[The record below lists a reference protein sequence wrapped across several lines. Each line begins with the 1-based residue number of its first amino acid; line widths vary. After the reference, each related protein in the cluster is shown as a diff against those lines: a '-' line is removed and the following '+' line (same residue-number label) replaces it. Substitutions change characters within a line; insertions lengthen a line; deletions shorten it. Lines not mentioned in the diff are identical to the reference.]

1 MTFHD
6 FNLKMPVQTVPEH
19 KARLIRDGITR
30 YEYRSRFGMDEAAER
45 YFNRVDSERKLAERV
60 AASEVKS
67 APAPKPVLPP
77 VPAFTGYRPNEN
89 SFKARILAHLAA
101 SKTPLTARQLC
112 ENMGIEIRQVQRAV
126 AELRNNNKVRADK
139 IEGSATST
147 KVYSI
152 IKKTEPKEPVK
163 PEVKVSDL
171 YPTVKDI
178 QAEVAEEF
186 GITIADILSST
197 RSQKF
202 AFPRFAA
209 IYLCREFKPKISYPD
224 LSDRFGFRDHTSI
237 MNADRRARQLVIE
250 RPEFGGKVRAV
261 WARINKKTARGQ
273 K

>member
-1 MTFHD
+1 MSFHD
-6 FNLKMPVQTVPEH
+6 FNLKVPVPTVPER
-19 KARLIRDGITR
+19 KARLIRDGISR

-45 YFNRVDSERKLAERV
+45 FFNRVDSERKLAERV
-60 AASEVKS
+60 ASTVIKP
-67 APAPKPVLPP
+67 APAPRPTTPP

-89 SFKARILAHLAA
+89 SFKARILAHLADA
-101 SKTPLTARQLC
+101 KTPLTARQIC
-112 ENMGIEIRQVQRAV
+112 DRMGIEIRQTQRAV
-126 AELRNNNKVRADK
+126 AELRNANKVRADK

-152 IKKTEPKEPVK
+152 IKKVEPVK
-163 PEVKVSDL
+163 PEIKVSNL

-186 GITIADILSST
+186 GITVDDILSST

-209 IYLCREFKPKISYPD
+209 IYLCREFKPKMSYPD

-250 RPEFGGKVRAV
+250 RPEFGGKLRNI
-261 WARINKKTARGQ
+261 WARINEKTARGS

>member
-6 FNLKMPVQTVPEH
+6 FNLKAPVATVPEH

-30 YEYRSRFGMDEAAER
+30 NEYRSRFGMDEAAEQF
-45 YFNRVDSERKLAERV
+45 FNRVDSERKLAERV
-60 AASEVKS
+60 ARAVVK
-67 APAPKPVLPP
+67 PAPTPRPTTPP
-77 VPAFTGYRPNEN
+77 VPAFTGYKPNEN
-89 SFKARILAHLAA
+89 SFKARILAHLADA
-101 SKTPLTARQLC
+101 KAPLTARELC
-112 ENMGIEIRQVQRAV
+112 DRMGIEIRQVQRAV
-126 AELRNNNKVRADK
+126 AELRNTNKVRADK
-139 IEGSATST
+139 MEGSATST

-152 IKKTEPKEPVK
+152 IKTVEPKETVK

-186 GITIADILSST
+186 GITIEDILSST

-209 IYLCREFKPKISYPD
+209 IYLCREFKPKMSYPD

-250 RPEFGGKVRAV
+250 RPDFGGKVRNV
-261 WARINKKTARGQ
+261 WARISEKTARG
-273 K
+273 KK

>member
-6 FNLKMPVQTVPEH
+6 FNLKMPPQIVPEH

-30 YEYRSRFGMDEAAER
+30 YEYRSRFGMDEASER
-45 YFNRVDSERKLAERV
+45 LFGQVESDRKLAERV
-60 AASEVKS
+60 AASQITP
-67 APAPKPVLPP
+67 APAPKPAQPP

-89 SFKARILAHLAA
+89 SFKARILAHL
-101 SKTPLTARQLC
+101 SVTKTPLTARQLC
-112 ENMGIEIRQVQRAV
+112 ERMGIEIRQVQRAL
-126 AELRNNNKVRADK
+126 AELRETKKIRADK

-152 IKKTEPKEPVK
+152 IKKTEPEK
-163 PEVKVSDL
+163 PAVPVSDL

-186 GITIADILSST
+186 GVTVKDILSSS

-209 IYLCREFKPKISYPD
+209 IYLCRELKPKTSYPD

>member
-6 FNLKMPVQTVPEH
+6 FNLKVPVASVPEH

-45 YFNRVDSERKLAERV
+45 YFNRVDSDRKLAERV
-60 AASEVKS
+60 ASAVIKP
-67 APAPKPVLPP
+67 APAPRPTTPP
-77 VPAFTGYRPNEN
+77 VPAFTGYKPNEN
-89 SFKARILAHLAA
+89 SFKARILAHLADA
-101 SKTPLTARQLC
+101 KTPLTARQIC
-112 ENMGIEIRQVQRAV
+112 DRMGIQIRQAQRAV
-126 AELRNNNKVRADK
+126 AELRNTNKVRADK

-152 IKKTEPKEPVK
+152 IKKAEPKETAKPVV
-163 PEVKVSDL
+163 PVSDL

-186 GITIADILSST
+186 GITISDILSST

-209 IYLCREFKPKISYPD
+209 IYLCREFKPKMSYPD

-237 MNADRRARQLVIE
+237 MNADRRARQFMVD
-250 RPEFGGKVRAV
+250 RPEFGGKVRNI
-261 WARINKKTARGQ
+261 WARIIEKTARGS